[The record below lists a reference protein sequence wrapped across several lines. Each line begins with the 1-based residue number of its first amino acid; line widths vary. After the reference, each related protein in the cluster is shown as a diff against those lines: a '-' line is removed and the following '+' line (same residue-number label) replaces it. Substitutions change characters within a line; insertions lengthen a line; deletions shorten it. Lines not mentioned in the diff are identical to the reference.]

1 MDGMPSNAEKY
12 LRPEVIRQIS
22 RLDLRAQF
30 IVKGFLQGLHASPFH
45 GFSVEFSEHRK
56 YTVGDNPQDID
67 WLVYAKTDKY
77 YVKKFEAETNI
88 TGYLVMDLSR
98 SMAYTYRQEL
108 TKFDYAICLAAALC
122 YLMVHQQDPVGL
134 ITFDER
140 IRDSLPPRSKRTQ
153 LGNVLSMLANLKPS
167 GKTEIAKSI
176 VQIAAMLKHRS
187 LVMLFTD
194 LLADPDPILR
204 ALRRLRHG
212 GHDVILFHVLDE
224 AEVQF
229 PFDGIVEF
237 HEPESDQKLQ
247 VDAGGFRG
255 DYLAEVQK
263 FCDLYRR
270 ECFKSGIDYVG
281 LDTSMQ
287 FDKALVE
294 YLINRRAR
302 G

>member
-1 MDGMPSNAEKY
+1 VAVSAEQY
-12 LRPEVIRQIS
+12 LKPEVIRQIA

-56 YTVGDNPQDID
+56 YTAGDNPQDID

-77 YVKKFEAETNI
+77 YIKKFEAETNI

-108 TKFDYAICLAAALC
+108 TKFEYSICLAAALC

-134 ITFDER
+134 ITFDEK
-140 IRDSLPPRSKRTQ
+140 IRNSLPPRSKRTQ
-153 LGNVLSMLANLKPS
+153 IGTVLSLLSKLQPA
-167 GKTEIAKSI
+167 GHTEIAKSLI
-176 VQIAAMLKHRS
+176 QIAAMLKHRS
-187 LVMLFTD
+187 LVMLFSD
-194 LLADPDPILR
+194 LLADPDPIFK
-204 ALRRLRHG
+204 ALHRLRHG

-224 AEVQF
+224 AEVKF
-229 PFDGIVEF
+229 PFDGVVEF
-237 HEPESDQKLQ
+237 EEPESHDKLQ
-247 VDAGGFRG
+247 VDAGGFRA
-255 DYLAEVQK
+255 DYLTEIAK
-263 FCDLYRR
+263 FRDRYRR
-270 ECFKSGIDYVG
+270 ECFQSGIDYVA
-281 LDTSMQ
+281 LDTSMP

-294 YLINRRAR
+294 YLVNRRTR

>member
-1 MDGMPSNAEKY
+1 MPAAEKY
-12 LRPEVIRQIS
+12 LKPEVIRQIS

-134 ITFDER
+134 ITFDEK

-153 LGNVLSMLANLKPS
+153 LGNVLSLLAKLRPQ
-167 GKTEIAKSI
+167 GKTEIAKSL

-187 LVMLFTD
+187 LVMLFSD
-194 LLADPDPILR
+194 LLADPEPIIR
-204 ALRRLRHG
+204 AMHRLRHG
-212 GHDVILFHVLDE
+212 GHDVILFHILDE
-224 AEVQF
+224 AEVRF

-237 HEPESDQKLQ
+237 EEPESQEKLQ
-247 VDAGGFRG
+247 VDASGFRA
-255 DYLAEVQK
+255 DYLAEVQS
-263 FCDLYRR
+263 FCERYRR
-270 ECFKSGIDYVG
+270 ECFQSGIDYVQI
-281 LDTSMQ
+281 DTSMQ

-294 YLINRRAR
+294 YLVSRRNRF
-302 G
+302 